1 MASNGHQ
8 ISGAVI
14 KKFPLT
20 DSASPSIIN
29 RALEVLRP
37 LLPVTL
43 PLYRRLQFGRFF
55 DATCL
60 LTNFHLDALQDTEAN
75 DQHNKPWLIAFV
87 DRSCRPETEV
97 WLAASW
103 EMATSNPSAEEE
115 EHIDDLLRQLVIAAK
130 NLPVPTSIHQAVL
143 DADPSNDPGADHGGF
158 SQKDYAG
165 HAADTNIMLWG
176 ATHERTTEAMKRIG
190 ALSYKFKTS
199 LMANYTFVWDVDR
212 MPDPGNL
219 PEGLRWGQLKPEHFH
234 LVRSRTQIPRQDR
247 TLAVLPNIG
256 IFPSTSDAHA
266 GSNPDPVAWVF
277 VGLDGSLTTLHVEK
291 AWRGKGL
298 AKAITTKL
306 FKEKMQGLWEPEQ
319 IHYAYGFVIKG
330 NEESEG
336 MCRSLGGVSGW
347 MVYWLRVDLGAL

>member
-1 MASNGHQ
+1 MASNGHKTL
-8 ISGAVI
+8 GAVI

-20 DSASPSIIN
+20 DAVSPSIIKH
-29 RALEVLRP
+29 ALDVLRP
-37 LLPVTL
+37 LLPVSL

-60 LTNFHLDALQDTEAN
+60 LTNLSLDAQHDIEAN
-75 DQHNKPWLIAFV
+75 GQNNKPWLIAFV

-103 EMATSNPSAEEE
+103 EVATSDPSREEQDR
-115 EHIDDLLRQLVIAAK
+115 IDDLLRQLIIAAK
-130 NLPVPTSIHQAVL
+130 NLPVPTSIHQTVL
-143 DADPSNDPGADHGGF
+143 DANPSNDPGADHGGF

-176 ATHERTTEAMKRIG
+176 ATHQKSTEAMKRIG

-199 LMANYTFVWDVDR
+199 LMANYTFVWDVDT
-212 MPDPGNL
+212 MTDPKNL

-256 IFPSTSDAHA
+256 IFPFDSDTNES
-266 GSNPDPVAWVF
+266 SNPDPVAWVF

-291 AWRGKGL
+291 AWRGQGL

-306 FKEKMQGLWEPEQ
+306 FKEQMERLWEPGQ
-319 IHYAYGFVIKG
+319 KRFAYGFVIKG

-336 MCRSLGGVSGW
+336 MCRSLGGVSDW